1 MYGEIIRK
9 YCEKNGITDETI
21 LNGVNCIS
29 RAVKISGNSLL
40 ALKSTQSKEL
50 KQCDLKNIIKIV
62 EDLTKVYFEC
72 KNVEYIVESK
82 ANLKVLADQDSLTAV
97 LVNLVK
103 NAVEA
108 FGTENL
114 SDEMVSML
122 KLRRRRGESLQQ
134 LELLITLEK

>member
-1 MYGEIIRK
+1 M
-9 YCEKNGITDETI
+9 
-21 LNGVNCIS
+21 NCIS